1 MLINFIQY
9 IGGAFLGWG
18 LGANDSANV
27 FGTAVSSRMVSYKLA
42 IILTAIF
49 VVIGA
54 VMQGEAGIE
63 TLSKKLRNIDYVA
76 STTNLHSIPLSH
88 EQIAK
93 QNIIASARAKQVAMV
108 VSFSAALTV
117 VIMTLLKI
125 PVSTSQAVVGSII
138 GVGLIQDNV
147 NVSGLGKVI
156 ACWFGTPIGAA
167 LFTIV
172 FYYFFRA
179 ILKKWNPSVFVYDP
193 VITFLLI
200 ICGCYGA
207 YALGANNVANVSAI
221 FVGEEDGMLTT
232 KQAAWFGSLVIAFGA
247 ISYSKPVM
255 MTVGKGIVK
264 LDSFTAFICVLA
276 HAVTVHLYAIIGVPV
291 STSQAIVGAILGIG
305 LIKGVHVINYRMLR
319 NVTLGWMAT
328 PFFAAFFAALGYFM
342 VNLHYQPI

>member
-42 IILTAIF
+42 ITLTAIF

-54 VMQGEAGIE
+54 VLQGEAGIK
-63 TLSKKLRNIDYVA
+63 TLSESLRNKEQAAVA
-76 STTNLHSIPLSH
+76 SVNSTNIETPDQL
-88 EQIAK
+88 K
-93 QNIIASARAKQVAMV
+93 QQKQAASARAKQVAMV
-108 VSFSAALTV
+108 ASFAAALTV

-138 GVGLIQDNV
+138 GVGIIQDNV
-147 NVSGLGKVI
+147 NASGLGKVI
-156 ACWFGTPIGAA
+156 ACWFGTPVGAA
-167 LFTIV
+167 VFTVV
-172 FYYFFRA
+172 FYHLFRL
-179 ILKKWNPSVFVYDP
+179 ILKKWNPPVFVYDP
-193 VITFLLI
+193 VISFLLI
-200 ICGCYGA
+200 VCGCYGA

-221 FVGEEDGMLTT
+221 FVGEEEGMLSPT
-232 KQAAWFGSLVIAFGA
+232 QAAWFGSLVIAFGA
-247 ISYSKPVM
+247 ITYSKPVM

-276 HAVTVHLYAIIGVPV
+276 HAVTVHFYAIVGVPV

-305 LIKGVHVINYRMLR
+305 FIKGVHVINYRMLR

-328 PFFAAFFAALGYFM
+328 PFVAALFAAVGYFI
-342 VNLHYQPI
+342 VNLRYIPI